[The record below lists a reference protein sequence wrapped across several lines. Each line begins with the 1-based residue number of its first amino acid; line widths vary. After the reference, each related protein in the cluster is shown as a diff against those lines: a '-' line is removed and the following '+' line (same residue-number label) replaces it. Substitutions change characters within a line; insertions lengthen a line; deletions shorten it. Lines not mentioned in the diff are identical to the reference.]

1 MDVGLQRYEGGNWFS
16 VAQEMIMS
24 EFKGTPG
31 LWKYTIR
38 NVNEMMTTFHG
49 VVMGDTYIEIAT
61 RNERE
66 DAQLIS
72 AAPELLE
79 ALQDFMSESSG
90 NSKSCGHDFEC
101 ICRFD
106 KARTA
111 IAKALGR

>member
-1 MDVGLQRYEGGNWFS
+1 
-16 VAQEMIMS
+16 MS

-31 LWKYTIR
+31 PWKYTIR

-79 ALQDFMSESSG
+79 ALQAVIRVADRQTDE
-90 NSKSCGHDFEC
+90 
-101 ICRFD
+101 FD
-106 KARTA
+106 MARAA
-111 IAKALGR
+111 IAKALGK

>member
-1 MDVGLQRYEGGNWFS
+1 
-16 VAQEMIMS
+16 MS

-31 LWKYTIR
+31 PWKYTIR

-79 ALQDFMSESSG
+79 ALQAVVMVADRQTDE
-90 NSKSCGHDFEC
+90 
-101 ICRFD
+101 FD
-106 KARTA
+106 KARAA
-111 IAKALGR
+111 IAKALGK

>member
-1 MDVGLQRYEGGNWFS
+1 ME
-16 VAQEMIMS
+16 

-31 LWKYTIR
+31 PWKYTIR

-79 ALQDFMSESSG
+79 ALQLMISS
-90 NSKSCGHDFEC
+90 HVLP
-101 ICRFD
+101 IYHQ
-106 KARTA
+106 T
-111 IAKALGR
+111 IAKAAINKALGK

>member
-1 MDVGLQRYEGGNWFS
+1 
-16 VAQEMIMS
+16 MS

-31 LWKYTIR
+31 PWKYTVR

-49 VVMGDTYIEIAT
+49 VAIGETYIEAAT
-61 RNERE
+61 RNDRE

-79 ALQDFMSESSG
+79 ALQDFMAESAG
-90 NSKSCGHDFEC
+90 NAKSCGHDFEC

-106 KARTA
+106 KARAA
-111 IAKALGR
+111 IAKALGK

>member
-1 MDVGLQRYEGGNWFS
+1 
-16 VAQEMIMS
+16 MS

-31 LWKYTIR
+31 PWKYTIR

-49 VVMGDTYIEIAT
+49 VVMGDTYSEIAT

-79 ALQDFMSESSG
+79 ALQDMLSG
-90 NSKSCGHDFEC
+90 WEYIRSQHGDLYGVGWDRAQNKAKS
-101 ICRFD
+101 
-106 KARTA
+106 A
-111 IAKALGR
+111 ISKALGK

>member
-1 MDVGLQRYEGGNWFS
+1 ME
-16 VAQEMIMS
+16 

-31 LWKYTIR
+31 PWKYTIR

-79 ALQDFMSESSG
+79 ALQKLRDYAEDV
-90 NSKSCGHDFEC
+90 CGVCQDDCHEEHPLMM
-101 ICRFD
+101 
-106 KARTA
+106 ASYV
-111 IAKALGR
+111 IAKALGK

>member
-1 MDVGLQRYEGGNWFS
+1 
-16 VAQEMIMS
+16 MS

-31 LWKYTIR
+31 PWKYTIR

-79 ALQDFMSESSG
+79 ALQAVVMVADRQTDE
-90 NSKSCGHDFEC
+90 
-101 ICRFD
+101 FD
-106 KARTA
+106 MARAA
-111 IAKALGR
+111 IAKALGK

>member
-1 MDVGLQRYEGGNWFS
+1 
-16 VAQEMIMS
+16 MS

-31 LWKYTIR
+31 PWKYTVR

-49 VVMGDTYIEIAT
+49 VAIGETYIESAT

-79 ALQDFMSESSG
+79 ALQDFMAESAG
-90 NSKSCGHDFEC
+90 NAKSCGHDFEC

-106 KARTA
+106 KARAA
-111 IAKALGR
+111 IAKALGK